1 MTEVRREGGVLI
13 VTRRLAAPPELVW
26 RAFTERGRIEQW
38 WGPDGFTTTTHEMD
52 VRPGGRWRFIMH
64 GPDGVDFPNLVVYEA
79 VEPPARLVYRH
90 GDDGADVPVS
100 FQVTVTLS
108 ATESGTLVEMRSAFE
123 TESELLRVD
132 AEYGAIEGA
141 RECLARLA
149 EHVAEA
155 VP

>member
-1 MTEVRREGGVLI
+1 MTEVRREGRVLI

-26 RAFTERGRIEQW
+26 RAFTERGRVERW
-38 WGPDGFTTTTHEMD
+38 WGPNGFTTTTHEME
-52 VRPGGRWRFIMH
+52 VRPGGVWRFIMH
-64 GPDGVDFPNLVVYEA
+64 GPDGVDYPNKIVYEA
-79 VEPPARLVYRH
+79 VEPPVRLAYH
-90 GDDGADVPVS
+90 HDDDGAAEGIS
-100 FQVTVTLS
+100 FAVTVTFRP
-108 ATESGTLVEMRSAFE
+108 AETGTLVEMRSAFE
-123 TESELLRVD
+123 TEAELLRVD